1 MHRHRAVSHWLA
13 GAVAFFCVHSAAYH
27 ATAQQRSRIIALTGG
42 RVIPSPD
49 AIPIDNA
56 AVIVEGGRI
65 AAVGPAE
72 RVTIPR
78 DAAVIDCRGLI
89 VVAGFQNSH
98 VHFNED
104 KWADASGQ
112 PASKLAAQLQAML
125 TRYGFTTV
133 IDTASLLANTL
144 AIRRRIGTG
153 EVAGPR
159 ILTAG
164 LGLYPPDA
172 IPYYVKDAVPPD
184 LLRLLPQPST
194 AARAT
199 EIVRMNLDGGADI
212 VKLFTGSWVSRQ
224 QVVPMP
230 VAVASAAV
238 SEAHRRGRLV
248 FTHPSNVAGLEV
260 ALDARVD
267 VLAHAIDDTQGLTP
281 E

>member
-1 MHRHRAVSHWLA
+1 MFGTRNLLLFV
-13 GAVAFFCVHSAAYH
+13 
-27 ATAQQRSRIIALTGG
+27 
-42 RVIPSPD
+42 
-49 AIPIDNA
+49 
-56 AVIVEGGRI
+56 
-65 AAVGPAE
+65 
-72 RVTIPR
+72 
-78 DAAVIDCRGLI
+78 
-89 VVAGFQNSH
+89 
-98 VHFNED
+98 
-104 KWADASGQ
+104 ASGILLNLTPEQ
-112 PASKLAAQLQAML
+112 ETLYILGRSIAQGRRAGVLSVLGITKLAAQLQAML

-248 FTHPSNVAGLEV
+248 FTHPSNVAGL
-260 ALDARVD
+260 
-267 VLAHAIDDTQGLTP
+267 
-281 E
+281 

>member
-164 LGLYPPDA
+164 LGLYPP
-172 IPYYVKDAVPPD
+172 
-184 LLRLLPQPST
+184 
-194 AARAT
+194 
-199 EIVRMNLDGGADI
+199 
-212 VKLFTGSWVSRQ
+212 
-224 QVVPMP
+224 MP
-230 VAVASAAV
+230 F
-238 SEAHRRGRLV
+238 R
-248 FTHPSNVAGLEV
+248 T
-260 ALDARVD
+260 
-267 VLAHAIDDTQGLTP
+267 T
-281 E
+281 